1 MPTQS
6 PNPARAQVP
15 LRQVKHKQQRPM
27 WRSPGRKFKFIYQKD
42 IYVRLCGAL
51 LITPPSSSTVAEQY
65 NTNVDVVPPSIVP
78 GVIFTLSIPVPG
90 NTPPTDPQASSA
102 SSGFQTNWLTPGP
115 GFLPRSSVT
124 AFFFAAPQVT
134 HVFHRTMT
142 TNDVTFHTPGGS
154 CA

>member
-27 WRSPGRKFKFIYQKD
+27 WQSPGRKFKFINQKD
-42 IYVRLCGAL
+42 IDVRLCGAL

-78 GVIFTLSIPVPG
+78 GIIFIPL
-90 NTPPTDPQASSA
+90 NSSSRQHTSHRPTGILGLFRIPNQLVDS
-102 SSGFQTNWLTPGP
+102 GP
-115 GFLPRSSVT
+115 GVPSQELSYSVFFCSSPSDPRFS
-124 AFFFAAPQVT
+124 QN
-134 HVFHRTMT
+134 HD
-142 TNDVTFHTPGGS
+142 NE
-154 CA
+154 